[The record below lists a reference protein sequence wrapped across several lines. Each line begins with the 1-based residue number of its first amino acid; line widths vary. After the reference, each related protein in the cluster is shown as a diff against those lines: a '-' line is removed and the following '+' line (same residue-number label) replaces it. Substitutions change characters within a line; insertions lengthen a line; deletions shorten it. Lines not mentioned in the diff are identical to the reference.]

1 MGRVGNERESEEKKW
16 QKSYFEVL
24 GLCCPS
30 EVALIEKILRP
41 MEGVKDISVIVPSK
55 TVIVVHDNLVISPA
69 EIGKALNQARLEA
82 SVKFKGQS
90 NVGKKWP
97 SPYVIA
103 CGSLLLLSFLKYAF
117 KPFQWLAVA
126 AVAVGIYPVLL
137 RGIAAIR
144 NFTLDVNILVLI
156 AVAGT
161 LALRD
166 YWEAGSIIFL
176 FTIAEWLESR
186 AGHKATAVMS
196 SLMSIAP
203 QKATV
208 EETREMVD
216 VEDVKLNTILAIKA
230 GDTIPI
236 DGIVVQGNSE
246 VDEKTLTGES
256 LPVPKQKDSTVWAG
270 TINLNGYLSVKT
282 TALADECVVAKM
294 ATLVEDAQNR
304 KSRTQRLID
313 KFAKYY
319 TPAVVLMSAALAA
332 IPAGL
337 RVHHRNH
344 WFHLALVVV
353 VTACPCGL
361 VLSTPVATFCALSQ
375 AATKGLLIKGG
386 DFLEHLAKIKV
397 AAFDKTGTVTS
408 GDFTV
413 TEFQSLSHD
422 ITINSL
428 LYWVSS
434 IESKSS
440 HPIAAAIVSY
450 GRSESIE
457 PKPENVEA
465 FQNFPGEGISGKI
478 DGREIFVGN
487 SKIAQRAGC
496 LAAQNGEA
504 IEKERRTLGYVYD
517 RSALIGIFS
526 LSDSCR
532 SGVEDAVREL
542 KSMGIRTAMLT
553 GDNHAAAL
561 HAQEQLGNALDEI
574 HAELLP
580 EDKARIIQDYKNKV
594 GPTAMVGDGVND
606 APALATADVG
616 ISMGIC
622 GSSLAT
628 ETGHVILM
636 SNDIRKIPKAVQLAK
651 KCIRKVRENV
661 IISVTT
667 KAAILAVAIAGHP
680 LVWLA
685 VLADVMTCLVVIFN
699 SMLLLQGTRE
709 QRKKCFSFF
718 SSGHTRAD
726 KVDCCPP
733 SSRCSEIP
741 KQCCSAT
748 VTTGTCPPGGG
759 DVHCHTRDNNKCCS
773 PSNFSSESRNQCCSK
788 ELAVH
793 THEKKKCCS
802 SGNHSPEASDQSF
815 SKKAAMQTCE
825 PRCGSVDTHGNKNCC
840 STGCHSSETPKQ
852 CCSRERA
859 VETCELSGRII
870 YAKDKKSCFSAS
882 SHSSEIPKSC
892 CSKKIAT
899 QTNDPS
905 SSIVQTDD
913 STKCCSAS
921 RHCSETPKQCCSKK
935 VAVEICDPS
944 GGAHSHLELIDDST
958 WKLGHCVMNDPHHG
972 VCDDEC
978 HFLKRRRSIMN

>member
-1 MGRVGNERESEEKKW
+1 
-16 QKSYFEVL
+16 
-24 GLCCPS
+24 
-30 EVALIEKILRP
+30 
-41 MEGVKDISVIVPSK
+41 
-55 TVIVVHDNLVISPA
+55 
-69 EIGKALNQARLEA
+69 
-82 SVKFKGQS
+82 
-90 NVGKKWP
+90 
-97 SPYVIA
+97 
-103 CGSLLLLSFLKYAF
+103 
-117 KPFQWLAVA
+117 
-126 AVAVGIYPVLL
+126 
-137 RGIAAIR
+137 
-144 NFTLDVNILVLI
+144 
-156 AVAGT
+156 
-161 LALRD
+161 
-166 YWEAGSIIFL
+166 
-176 FTIAEWLESR
+176 
-186 AGHKATAVMS
+186 
-196 SLMSIAP
+196 
-203 QKATV
+203 
-208 EETREMVD
+208 MVD
-216 VEDVKLNTILAIKA
+216 VEDVKLSTILAIKA

-256 LPVPKQKDSTVWAG
+256 FPVPKQKDSIVWAG

-282 TALADECVVAKM
+282 TALADDCVVAKM

-361 VLSTPVATFCALSQ
+361 ILSTPVATFCALSQ

-422 ITINSL
+422 IPINSL

-532 SGVEDAVREL
+532 SGVKDAVRDL

-616 ISMGIC
+616 ISMGIS

-667 KAAILAVAIAGHP
+667 KAAVLAVAIAGHP

-685 VLADVMTCLVVIFN
+685 ALADVMTCLVVIFN

-709 QRKKCFSFF
+709 HRKKCFPFF
-718 SSGHTRAD
+718 SSGHTHVD
-726 KVDCCPP
+726 KVHCCPP
-733 SSRCSEIP
+733 NSCCSETP

-748 VTTGTCPPGGG
+748 VTTGTCPPSGG
-759 DVHCHTRDNNKCCS
+759 DVRCHTRNNKTCCS
-773 PSNFSSESRNQCCSK
+773 PSNFSSESPNQCCSK
-788 ELAVH
+788 EMAVH
-793 THEKKKCCS
+793 THGKKKCCS

-815 SKKAAMQTCE
+815 SKKAAIQTCE

-852 CCSRERA
+852 CCSRERTI
-859 VETCELSGRII
+859 ETCELSGRII

-899 QTNDPS
+899 QTSDPS
-905 SSIVQTDD
+905 SSIVLTDD

-921 RHCSETPKQCCSKK
+921 SDCSETHKQCCSKK

-944 GGAHSHLELIDDST
+944 AGAHSHLELIDDST

-972 VCDDEC
+972 VCDDEYHLEKKKTHHKLEDENGVQAGSC
-978 HFLKRRRSIMN
+978 CGHEQQDQKMHSSEGMNKPAGHVCNDNAAIGMACSHHGEAMTCVSFGRREVGSCRRSFREECCRFHNHSVAGFGGSLTEIVTDY